1 MIPAVVPDDGR
12 DHPFEPRVQQL
23 LLHATTD
30 PMQRPLIAMKIYAA
44 MVAILVPMLSGCI
57 LDQEYEFVSCTK
69 DRKKIFVMTVPRG
82 YQSGKPSKHE
92 TVSDSIP
99 LEGVFDPAT
108 GFNKSNSGV
117 SQVFLYATYPEFKPL
132 GGAAWRSLLKEEG
145 DPKKI
150 GQIKFSSILFSK
162 GKVPGE
168 FLKRNMLDEKPDD
181 YKNYIHRIKEDSED
195 GMFWVYPNL
204 IDRYGPGKTSQFT
217 YFIPKTSTG
226 GYMIACP
233 EWGKNS
239 LPKYGHCFIY
249 AEFSE
254 NPELSCWNVE
264 FRIAAKDLAR
274 REEYE
279 ANIKNLI
286 KGMLTSRV
294 HGE

>member
-1 MIPAVVPDDGR
+1 MKKNIAV
-12 DHPFEPRVQQL
+12 
-23 LLHATTD
+23 
-30 PMQRPLIAMKIYAA
+30 IAM
-44 MVAILVPMLSGCI
+44 LVPMLSGCI
-57 LDQEYEFVSCTK
+57 LGWEYEFVSCTK
-69 DRKKIFVMTVPRG
+69 DSKKIFVMTVPWG
-82 YQSGKPSKHE
+82 YQSGKPGKNE
-92 TVSDSIP
+92 KVSDAIP
-99 LEGVFDPAT
+99 LGGVFDPAT

-117 SQVFLYATYPEFKPL
+117 SSVYLYATYPEFKPL
-132 GGAAWRSLLKEEG
+132 GRARWRSFLKEEG
-145 DPKKI
+145 NHKKVE
-150 GQIKFSSILFSK
+150 QIKFSSILFSK

-181 YKNYIHRIKEDSED
+181 YKIWFHRIKEDSED
-195 GMFWVYPNL
+195 GMYWVYPNL
-204 IDRYGPGKTSQFT
+204 IDRYGPGKTSEFT

-233 EWGKNS
+233 EWGKNA

-249 AEFSE
+249 TEFSE

-264 FRIAAKDLAR
+264 FRIAAKDLSR